1 MPLYWPQPWLLYVK
15 PTKSNLT
22 LLCNL
27 QYIGESKHRLKDRSV
42 TPKPQFQNTFSAI
55 ATLFPICY
63 LSQLIYLDMNYRASG
78 NEQTWRTIIIMY
90 NLYLFFGLL
99 FFAAT
104 PYRIIPC
111 NFRLLFYSSMYSV
124 YSWFFLINLMKTGI
138 GHLHDGVISL
148 LWPGSFRVLLSCS
161 NYGFCYLN
169 LTGATKVKYEKKNEK
184 NSGRSSKMTPSCKW
198 PIGQSKYCV
207 P

>member
-27 QYIGESKHRLKDRSV
+27 QYIGETKHRLKDRSV

-104 PYRIIPC
+104 PYHIIPC
-111 NFRLLFYSSMYSV
+111 NFRLLFYSSIYIFCIFVVFPNKPDEDWYRPFAWWRHFTTMTRILQG
-124 YSWFFLINLMKTGI
+124 FAFLFKLR
-138 GHLHDGVISL
+138 L
-148 LWPGSFRVLLSCS
+148 LLFKPHWG
-161 NYGFCYLN
+161 YQG
-169 LTGATKVKYEKKNEK
+169 
-184 NSGRSSKMTPSCKW
+184 
-198 PIGQSKYCV
+198 
-207 P
+207 